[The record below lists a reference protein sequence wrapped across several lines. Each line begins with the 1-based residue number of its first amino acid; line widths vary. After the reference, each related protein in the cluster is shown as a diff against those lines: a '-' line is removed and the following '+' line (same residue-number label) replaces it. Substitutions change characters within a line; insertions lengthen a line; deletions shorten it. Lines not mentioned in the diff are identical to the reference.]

1 MGLVKR
7 ITRSRVVQETLG
19 FLVAVYLKFVQ
30 RTNRFVMEPADAYD
44 RIEMPVIAAMWHG
57 QHFMIHFAKR
67 PQDRAA
73 SLVSRSGDG
82 EFNAIAL
89 RHLGVRAIRGSG
101 ARGRDIRKKGGAQ
114 AMRAM
119 LRALSDGEMVVM
131 TADIPKIS
139 RICGQGIVTL
149 AQLSGRPIVPVAVVT
164 SRRIDFDSWDKAS
177 IGLPFGRG
185 AMVLGEPVH
194 VPREADDTTLE
205 RSRDGLGI
213 GLTLVRNLVEL
224 HRGTITVRS
233 EGRGRGSEFVVRLP
247 RVAPGDAMPETQ
259 NGTGTPPTACTLSVH
274 WRCFRAR
281 PAPLIWRAARPLTHA
296 APTGGRTTTER
307 SRRATLRQWR
317 GLQVKPATR
326 SPPLRIRR
334 LSRTSSASTRRRSS
348 TTSAT
353 TRCTTRS

>member
-1 MGLVKR
+1 MGLAKR
-7 ITRSRVVQETLG
+7 IIRSRAVQETLG
-19 FLVAVYLKFVQ
+19 FLVAGYLKFVQ

-185 AMVLGEPVH
+185 AMVLGDQIH
-194 VPREADDTTLE
+194 VPRDADERTLE
-205 RSRDGLGI
+205 ALRTRVERELDRVHEQAYALVGSRDPGAKTGPLLMG
-213 GLTLVRNLVEL
+213 
-224 HRGTITVRS
+224 
-233 EGRGRGSEFVVRLP
+233 GS
-247 RVAPGDAMPETQ
+247 
-259 NGTGTPPTACTLSVH
+259 
-274 WRCFRAR
+274 RA
-281 PAPLIWRAARPLTHA
+281 
-296 APTGGRTTTER
+296 
-307 SRRATLRQWR
+307 
-317 GLQVKPATR
+317 
-326 SPPLRIRR
+326 
-334 LSRTSSASTRRRSS
+334 
-348 TTSAT
+348 
-353 TRCTTRS
+353 

>member
-1 MGLVKR
+1 MGLAKR
-7 ITRSRVVQETLG
+7 LIRSRAVQEALG
-19 FLVAVYLKFVQ
+19 FLVAGYLKLVQ

-101 ARGRDIRKKGGAQ
+101 ARGRDIRKKGGVQ

-119 LRALSDGEMVVM
+119 LRSLNDGEMVVM

-139 RICGQGIVTL
+139 RVCGVGIVTL

-164 SRRIDFDSWDKAS
+164 SRRIDFNSWDRAS

-185 AMVLGEPVH
+185 AIVLGEPVYVH
-194 VPREADDTTLE
+194 RDADDQAIE
-205 RSRDGLGI
+205 S
-213 GLTLVRNLVEL
+213 
-224 HRGTITVRS
+224 
-233 EGRGRGSEFVVRLP
+233 
-247 RVAPGDAMPETQ
+247 
-259 NGTGTPPTACTLSVH
+259 
-274 WRCFRAR
+274 
-281 PAPLIWRAARPLTHA
+281 
-296 APTGGRTTTER
+296 
-307 SRRATLRQWR
+307 LRQSVER
-317 GLQVKPATR
+317 ELDRVHERAYGLVGSQDPGSKT
-326 SPPLRIRR
+326 SPMLVGG
-334 LSRTSSASTRRRSS
+334 SRA
-348 TTSAT
+348 
-353 TRCTTRS
+353 